1 MLCFLESVFCL
12 LFSFTVLDPS
22 GTFYQAVVDKKQNGD
37 FNDMMISL
45 KKQSVHFHVLFY
57 WFVGCFLSNLEVTN

>member
-22 GTFYQAVVDKKQNGD
+22 GTFYQAVVDKKQTGD
-37 FNDMMISL
+37 FDDDLINR
-45 KKQSVHFHVLFY
+45 
-57 WFVGCFLSNLEVTN
+57 